1 MDWNQWAQWIALAV
15 GVIAGI
21 YIGIVE
27 FRERRAR
34 KRHGISPN
42 PLRCADHEDRL
53 RKAEAICGELPSRIH
68 GLEAN
73 ISEIRGDVKTL
84 IQLHLKQ

>member
-1 MDWNQWAQWIALAV
+1 VEWTQWAQWIALAV

-21 YIGIVE
+21 YIGIME
-27 FRERRAR
+27 IKERKVRAR
-34 KRHGISPN
+34 GLPAN
-42 PLRCADHEDRL
+42 PTRCADHEERL
-53 RKAEAICGELPSRIH
+53 RKTESVCGELPSRIH

>member
-1 MDWNQWAQWIALAV
+1 MNWTQWAQWIALAV
-15 GVIAGI
+15 GVVAGI
-21 YIGIVE
+21 YVGVME
-27 FRERRAR
+27 LRERRIR
-34 KRHGISPN
+34 KKLKIPPN
-42 PLRCADHEDRL
+42 PARCADHEDRL
-53 RKAEAICGELPSRIH
+53 RKTEAICVELPSRIH